1 VDVHP
6 LGVSQQ
12 WRIELV
18 GQLDGKT
25 AVVTGGTSGIGLA
38 TVARFASEGARVFVT
53 GRRKDALDTAVATV
67 GGNVTGI
74 QGDVS
79 KLADL
84 DRLYAAVAERS
95 DGIDVVFANAG
106 GGEFA
111 TLEQV
116 TEQHFDET
124 FGNNVKGVLFTVQK
138 ALPLLNDGASII
150 LAGSTAASVGN
161 EAFGVYGASKATI
174 RSFGRTWA
182 KELRGRSIRVNTI
195 SPGTIDTPGID
206 GLAADQE
213 KADELK
219 AFLLSEIPLGR
230 LGRPEDVAAAAL
242 FLASDQSTFITG
254 IELFVD
260 GGTNQV

>member
-1 VDVHP
+1 M
-6 LGVSQQ
+6 
-12 WRIELV
+12 
-18 GQLDGKT
+18 
-25 AVVTGGTSGIGLA
+25 
-38 TVARFASEGARVFVT
+38 
-53 GRRKDALDTAVATV
+53 
-67 GGNVTGI
+67 
-74 QGDVS
+74 
-79 KLADL
+79 
-84 DRLYAAVAERS
+84 
-95 DGIDVVFANAG
+95 
-106 GGEFA
+106 
-111 TLEQV
+111 
-116 TEQHFDET
+116 
-124 FGNNVKGVLFTVQK
+124 QK

-161 EAFGVYGASKATI
+161 EAFGVYGASKAAI

>member
-1 VDVHP
+1 M
-6 LGVSQQ
+6 GK
-12 WRIELV
+12 
-18 GQLDGKT
+18 LDGKI
-25 AVVTGGTSGIGLA
+25 ALVTGGNSGIGLA
-38 TVARFASEGARVFVT
+38 TAKEFVKEDAYVFVT
-53 GRRKDALDTAVATV
+53 GRRGPELAAAVDAIGENATAVQSDMA
-67 GGNVTGI
+67 
-74 QGDVS
+74 

-84 DRLYAAVAERS
+84 DRLYGKIKQDKGRL
-95 DGIDVVFANAG
+95 DIVFANAG
-106 GGEFA
+106 MAKYAALGDISEELYDAIFSI
-111 TLEQV
+111 
-116 TEQHFDET
+116 
-124 FGNNVKGVLFTVQK
+124 NVKGVLFTVQK

-161 EAFGVYGASKATI
+161 EAFGVYGASKAAI